1 MRRFPARL
9 PDGFSKHSGVSR
21 GQRLLSMPQV
31 DQWESGA
38 SLRVKH
44 PPLRTRREVVLDG
57 LLLGANQTTIF
68 SSSLFVL

>member
-1 MRRFPARL
+1 
-9 PDGFSKHSGVSR
+9 
-21 GQRLLSMPQV
+21 MPQV